1 MRIRG
6 LEMLVFREILR
17 AYLMDDH
24 FFETGFRG
32 KKIAKTKFELQ
43 TKLNVIMLDLITFCI

>member
-6 LEMLVFREILR
+6 LEMLVFRKILR